1 MRTSNRSASADGA
14 FSAAELANAAAL
26 ASAPLPGWDAGD
38 LWAQR
43 SRPAIGALDAVG
55 CVQLIQVAPN
65 GHFRDL
71 ARLAQISH
79 RHEAVLVNGDDDVVE
94 TLRGPHART
103 SQSIMARVTF
113 IVDQVSYEVNHC
125 ARGLTNLEHRLLTS
139 TSECDIIPL
148 SLPAGPFAPTSRTRI
163 LVGQHTLSIA
173 YQHAP
178 HRLSLA
184 AQPFVVPAMGMTPAA
199 PSHQSVVWKGGY
211 RPDNLSEG
219 ADRPGRPRLRFAFQG

>member
-1 MRTSNRSASADGA
+1 MALSARPTCVGICAVARWGR
-14 FSAAELANAAAL
+14 
-26 ASAPLPGWDAGD
+26 GR

-43 SRPAIGALDAVG
+43 SRSAIGALDAVG

-79 RHEAVLVNGDDDVVE
+79 RHKAVLVDGDDDVVE

-125 ARGLTNLEHRLLTS
+125 ARELTNLEHRLLTS

-163 LVGQHTLSIA
+163 SVGQHTLSIA
-173 YQHAP
+173 YQHTP
-178 HRLSLA
+178 HQSLPCRA
-184 AQPFVVPAMGMTPAA
+184 AVCFRGKGMTLAA

-219 ADRPGRPRLRFAFQG
+219 ADRPGRPRLRFAVSRLIALLWSSVFR